1 MFHNAS
7 ISSLTIPLG
16 VYENM
21 KQIIV
26 PRLLLFEEEV
36 HLDLENG
43 QGRVFHNEVTVSDEI
58 I

>member
-1 MFHNAS
+1 MFHNAF
-7 ISSLTIPLG
+7 ISSPTIPLR
-16 VYENM
+16 VCENM
-21 KQIIV
+21 KQTIV

-43 QGRVFHNEVTVSDEI
+43 QGRVFHNEVSDEI

>member
-7 ISSLTIPLG
+7 ISSHTIPLG
-16 VYENM
+16 VFENM

-43 QGRVFHNEVTVSDEI
+43 QGRVFHNEVSDEI